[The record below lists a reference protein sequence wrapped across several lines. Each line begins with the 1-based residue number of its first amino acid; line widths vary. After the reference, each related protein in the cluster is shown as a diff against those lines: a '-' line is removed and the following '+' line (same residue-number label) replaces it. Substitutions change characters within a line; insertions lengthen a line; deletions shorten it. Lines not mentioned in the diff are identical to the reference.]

1 MPRSQWTIT
10 LVTDSAVTA
19 PESTDLVEAMEELFG
34 ETTELVT
41 LGSPHP
47 FDDAP

>member
-1 MPRSQWTIT
+1 MPRVQWTIT
-10 LVTDSAVTA
+10 LVTDSAVVT
-19 PESTDLVEAMEELFG
+19 PDGDEVTETMNGLFG